1 MKGKAAIGALLMLS
15 ILAGCGSGENS
26 AVSQT
31 PGPVTPSDPTASQT
45 QPVTPGPAP
54 PSDPTVSQS
63 QPVTPD
69 PAPEG
74 SPVPPEL
81 GNAAWSDGTI
91 SEGESV
97 AYYSFDYGSYLEYP
111 SEADFLAVFGF
122 EGVSP
127 FFEYSYEWTAISVE
141 GEEMPCTGRTSLY
154 YSEELGTGCVVED
167 YNYGGTSRKWGSA
180 LDRVEQAEED
190 EWGLWTRWKLDPYS
204 VPGLEE
210 LKEKIAAE
218 DDWEDHIEDYQEHR
232 EYDEA
237 GRLVSFRAD
246 GIFPSPWSNKD
257 GRNPVASLSLTYG
270 EDGKLRER
278 EIFRNDCLFGST
290 RMNQH
295 SYYDD
300 LGRVCCETCYITHG
314 EEKFFYFYSDDG
326 PAPAYCLYIDHWGS
340 GVILAKY

>member
-1 MKGKAAIGALLMLS
+1 MKRKIVTGALLMLS
-15 ILAGCGSGENS
+15 ILAGCGSEENS

-31 PGPVTPSDPTASQT
+31 SGPVPPSDPAASQT
-45 QPVTPGPAP
+45 QPVTPEPTP
-54 PSDPTVSQS
+54 PSNPAVSQS

-74 SPVPPEL
+74 SLVPPEL
-81 GNAAWSDGTI
+81 GNAVWSDGTMA
-91 SEGESV
+91 EGESV
-97 AYYSFDYGSYLEYP
+97 KYYSFDDSSYVEYP

-122 EGVSP
+122 EGAAP
-127 FFEYSYEWTAISVE
+127 LYEYSYERTAIFGE
-141 GEEMPCTGRTSLY
+141 GEEMPCTERTSLY
-154 YSEELGTGCVVED
+154 YSEELETGCVVED
-167 YNYGGTSRKWGSA
+167 FICEGTSHKWGFA
-180 LDRVEQAEED
+180 LDRVEQARED
-190 EWGLWTRWKLDPYS
+190 AQEQWTRWKLDPYS

-210 LKEKIAAE
+210 LKEKIAAK
-218 DDWEDHIEDYQEHR
+218 DDWGDPIEDYQEHR

-246 GIFPSPWSNKD
+246 GIYPSPWSNKD
-257 GRNPVASLSLTYG
+257 GRCPVASLSLTYG

-278 EIFRNDCLFGST
+278 EIFRNDYLFGST
-290 RMNQH
+290 QMNQH

-314 EEKFFYFYSDDG
+314 QEKFFYLYPDDG
-326 PAPAYCLYIDHWGS
+326 LAPAYCLYIDHGGS